1 MDIEFY
7 NLLNLKFK
15 KKRDIPEIW
24 DKIVNNIDDFIS
36 DFLKSFDIDID
47 FLYTTNVGLLNVNSN
62 SRSSILWDLSYW
74 SIYVNYLEFVFWME
88 KEQDSSSE
96 EAIYPFYMKEKITIG
111 KSKVDAHRLV
121 FLSTIFQYVSYKFYS
136 EAKISYCFALLYD
149 ANKCSRLHNVS
160 NEEAEEYKEYI
171 EEQLAVT
178 KLFCAFHEAYHLKKI
193 DAPGDVNYRERILYN
208 VKTMVNSKEFEVYYA
223 YDRRL
228 IDDVRK
234 RVNLM
239 NEQDN
244 LFDELY
250 SDAAALDLL
259 DVVLNYMNVFQP
271 QWSMEKFSLVVKEM
285 IENFYAFNT
294 LTYDLYMIWNANIN
308 LLNGQITEDVY
319 EQEVHERD
327 VEDVIRGQIFPAILW
342 IQIDNILSEKGKLPP
357 IPKKR
362 CVNVKKEMVN
372 FFNIAYN
379 DELKNAVCSA
389 VKQGFCKSK
398 LTIEEARDI
407 LIEWD
412 ELGKFSNAKVD
423 DLFLKGGIDD
433 ETDFFMFVRG
443 Y

>member
-1 MDIEFY
+1 M
-7 NLLNLKFK
+7 
-15 KKRDIPEIW
+15 
-24 DKIVNNIDDFIS
+24 
-36 DFLKSFDIDID
+36 KSFDIDID

-111 KSKVDAHRLV
+111 KSKVDANRLV

-327 VEDVIRGQIFPAILW
+327 VEDVIRGQIFP
-342 IQIDNILSEKGKLPP
+342 G
-357 IPKKR
+357 
-362 CVNVKKEMVN
+362 N
-372 FFNIAYN
+372 F
-379 DELKNAVCSA
+379 
-389 VKQGFCKSK
+389 
-398 LTIEEARDI
+398 
-407 LIEWD
+407 
-412 ELGKFSNAKVD
+412 VD
-423 DLFLKGGIDD
+423 
-433 ETDFFMFVRG
+433 TN
-443 Y
+443 

>member
-1 MDIEFY
+1 
-7 NLLNLKFK
+7 
-15 KKRDIPEIW
+15 
-24 DKIVNNIDDFIS
+24 
-36 DFLKSFDIDID
+36 
-47 FLYTTNVGLLNVNSN
+47 
-62 SRSSILWDLSYW
+62 
-74 SIYVNYLEFVFWME
+74 ME

-111 KSKVDAHRLV
+111 KSKVDANRLV

-285 IENFYAFNT
+285 IENFYAFN
-294 LTYDLYMIWNANIN
+294 I
-308 LLNGQITEDVY
+308 
-319 EQEVHERD
+319 
-327 VEDVIRGQIFPAILW
+327 
-342 IQIDNILSEKGKLPP
+342 
-357 IPKKR
+357 
-362 CVNVKKEMVN
+362 
-372 FFNIAYN
+372 
-379 DELKNAVCSA
+379 
-389 VKQGFCKSK
+389 
-398 LTIEEARDI
+398 
-407 LIEWD
+407 
-412 ELGKFSNAKVD
+412 
-423 DLFLKGGIDD
+423 
-433 ETDFFMFVRG
+433 
-443 Y
+443 

>member
-1 MDIEFY
+1 MGAGYHGRNRNKYFHCPISKIEGVWEKGRADHADGKAHSDRGKAKGEKGYIKSRENQQVFSGGVFGKRNRKSHY
-7 NLLNLKFK
+7 RAFGGMAEKTVKEAVKMGDTIKF
-15 KKRDIPEIW
+15 DYYYGIEA
-24 DKIVNNIDDFIS
+24 
-36 DFLKSFDIDID
+36 
-47 FLYTTNVGLLNVNSN
+47 
-62 SRSSILWDLSYW
+62 
-74 SIYVNYLEFVFWME
+74 
-88 KEQDSSSE
+88 EQ
-96 EAIYPFYMKEKITIG
+96 
-111 KSKVDAHRLV
+111 
-121 FLSTIFQYVSYKFYS
+121 
-136 EAKISYCFALLYD
+136 
-149 ANKCSRLHNVS
+149 LHNVS